1 MVSKE
6 HGKMIRKRYGRVLGL
21 TLLLL
26 PLLAL
31 AGLVRRVESQQNRDR
46 ALILAIKRDEASVV
60 ARLLQDGADPNAA
73 ERTTPAL
80 SAWEQAVR
88 LCLAAL
94 GERSPLKAPGPS
106 ALACAVAVD
115 DVRMARALLRQG
127 AKILPT
133 ETVEASS
140 KPWQHD
146 SEILPLLLAAVHSGN
161 AEMVQLLIAHGA
173 RLDNRSDRGETA
185 LTVAVHASPDAGDE
199 DRIPSSPPMFREA
212 DSRPY
217 VTLVRLLLAQG
228 ADPNAQTQDSETAI
242 TRAAAHNQTEMVAD
256 LLARGADPNRGV
268 SNARTALTSAT
279 VYGNLPAMQ
288 LLLAHGADVAP
299 RGCAAPLTAANDA
312 ESVNL
317 LLDHGA
323 DVNGRLVQ
331 SHEAG
336 DTALICMARRNR
348 LALVRLLVA
357 RGADVNA
364 VSGRSRQTALQTAV
378 NAGGIATIRFL
389 LDHGAWVN
397 AANRYGQTALM
408 NAMGAD
414 HYDTVQLL
422 LAHGAKTE
430 VHDDTGASVLHY
442 AVTHDNPAVVRLLL
456 ARGVRVNSRD
466 RQGRTPL
473 ALARKMTTRSSRDIV
488 TLLKK
493 AGGKS

>member
-1 MVSKE
+1 
-6 HGKMIRKRYGRVLGL
+6 MIQKRYGRVLGL

-31 AGLVRRVESQQNRDR
+31 AGLVRRTESQQKRDR
-46 ALILAIKRDEASVV
+46 ALIIAIKRDEASAV
-60 ARLLQDGADPNAA
+60 ARLLRDGADPNAA

-94 GERSPLKAPGPS
+94 GQRSPLKAPGPS

-115 DVRMARALLRQG
+115 DVRMARALLHRG

-133 ETVEASS
+133 ETVEATS

-146 SEILPLLLAAVHSGN
+146 SEILPLLLAAVRSGN
-161 AEMVQLLIAHGA
+161 AEMVQLLIMHGA
-173 RLDNRSDRGETA
+173 RLNTRSDRGETA
-185 LTVAVHASPDAGDE
+185 LTVAVQASPDDSDG
-199 DRIPSSPPMFREA
+199 DRIHSSPPMFRQT
-212 DSRPY
+212 DSEPY
-217 VTLVRLLLAQG
+217 VVLVRLLLAQG
-228 ADPNAQTQDSETAI
+228 ADPNAQTQDGETTIA
-242 TRAAAHNQTEMVAD
+242 RAAAHNQTEMVAE

-268 SNARTALTSAT
+268 TDGRTALTSAAG
-279 VYGNLPAMQ
+279 YGNLLAMQ

-299 RGCAAPLTAANDA
+299 RGCNAPLTVANDA
-312 ESVNL
+312 ESLNL

-323 DVNGRLVQ
+323 DVDGRLAQ
-331 SHEAG
+331 SREAG

-364 VSGRSRQTALQTAV
+364 VSVPGRQTALQTAV
-378 NAGGIATIRFL
+378 NAGGIATVRFL
-389 LDHGAWVN
+389 LDHGARVN

-414 HYDTVQLL
+414 QDDTVRLL

-430 VHDDTGASVLHY
+430 AHDDTGASVLHY
-442 AVTHDNPAVVRLLL
+442 AVSHDNPAVVRLLL
-456 ARGVRVNSRD
+456 ARGARVNSRD
-466 RQGRTPL
+466 RKGRTPL
-473 ALARKMTTRSSRDIV
+473 DLARKMTTRSSRDIV